1 MGDVPEERAEVVAA
15 ALKAL
20 EWRRYTIMLV
30 WVLALGFCLSVVC
43 FAVLLGALDD
53 AFQLGALVI
62 ALYWGICVALLGLGV
77 AAAGTALTK
86 NAAWGH
92 VMGFAVV
99 VLCTLAAMWMLSNL
113 LPSAFE
119 LDFARRWAV
128 LLRVFLPIV
137 PPYGVALVMGWL
149 ATRQEV
155 PRAQTG

>member
-15 ALKAL
+15 ARKAL
-20 EWRRYTIMLV
+20 EWGRYAIMLV
-30 WVLALGFCLSVVC
+30 WVLALGFCLFVLC

-53 AFQLGALVI
+53 PFELGALVI
-62 ALYWGICVALLGLGV
+62 APYWGICVAHLGLGV

-99 VLCTLAAMWMLSNL
+99 VLCTLAAMRVLAGL
-113 LPSAFE
+113 LPSAVE

-128 LLRVFLPIV
+128 LLHVFLPIV
-137 PPYGVALVMGWL
+137 PPYGVALVMGW
-149 ATRQEV
+149 
-155 PRAQTG
+155 